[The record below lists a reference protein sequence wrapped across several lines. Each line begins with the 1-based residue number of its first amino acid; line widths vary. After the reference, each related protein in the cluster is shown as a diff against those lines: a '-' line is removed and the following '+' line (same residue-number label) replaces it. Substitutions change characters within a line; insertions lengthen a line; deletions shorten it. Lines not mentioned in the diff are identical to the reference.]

1 MASVELF
8 GAEMMAWSDLDAIGP
23 AGAPIA
29 HRLVD
34 GLAPGRRVLLAGAH
48 DTGITDRLRA
58 AGTNVTVLLR
68 SQPDALRIASEL
80 ADKVAV
86 QCGSLSR
93 VQVPAGG
100 YDAVVALGGV
110 SRLCSVEEPSADWAE
125 SAERLLALLGTDGEL
140 WLAVENLSGAHRLVQ
155 TTIPTGDGQAWSLR
169 RERDPTRPATLAQ
182 LHAFLAARGLHPVES
197 YAGFGQPHLPGVL
210 IRVPASPQEDDGSTG
225 LMAATAATATA
236 KAAAGRP
243 VLRDPS
249 LLVGDAVR
257 RGLVAELAASW
268 VVRVRRKP
276 TASTPLAPVLVV
288 ADGEPSWRACWQ
300 LSGHGGNWRRTVLDG
315 EAGTAGILR
324 RDPSALAGPVQL
336 GRVLEEVLVTDC
348 VQRDLPQV
356 RAVLQ
361 SYRKWLL
368 AQADRDGDLSGRAVL
383 ATPGSVLV
391 ADGEHTI
398 LDPSWSARLTV
409 AFPVALARGLRQIA
423 TILIHHGHV
432 HPWPRDASLDQLTV
446 LLASAAGQEIDQE
459 VVDRAA
465 KLEAELPQS
474 LGPMTVESRQ
484 QLVDALARANRRAEA
499 VEAKLAW
506 YEQILSA
513 REAALRRTELALRAL
528 QSTPTYQIGRLL
540 LMAPRWVRARIL
552 RYRARLRR
560 R

>member
-1 MASVELF
+1 MADVELL
-8 GAEMMAWSDLDAIGP
+8 GAEMMAWSDLDAVGP

-34 GLAPGRRVLLAGAH
+34 NLAPGRQVLLAGAH
-48 DTGITDRLRA
+48 DTGVADRLRA
-58 AGTNVTVLLR
+58 AGTNVTILLR
-68 SQPDALRIASEL
+68 SQPDAHRMASEL
-80 ADKVAV
+80 AGAATVR
-86 QCGSLSR
+86 CGSLSR
-93 VQVPAGG
+93 LEAPAAG

-110 SRLCSVEEPSADWAE
+110 SRLCSVEEPLVDWAE
-125 SAERLLALLGTDGEL
+125 AAARLLTLLGAEGEV
-140 WLAVENLSGAHRLVQ
+140 WLAVENLFGAHRLVR
-155 TTIPTGDGQAWSLR
+155 TTNPTGDDQAWSLR
-169 RERDPTRPATLAQ
+169 RERDLTRPATLAQ

-210 IRVPASPQEDDGSTG
+210 IRVPASPQEDG
-225 LMAATAATATA
+225 LTDLVAATATVA
-236 KAAAGRP
+236 AATAAAGRP

-268 VVRVRRKP
+268 VVRARRDSAGSAP
-276 TASTPLAPVLVV
+276 PAPVLVV
-288 ADGEPSWRACWQ
+288 SDGGPSWRASWQ
-300 LSGHGGNWRRTVLDG
+300 LSGHGGNWQRTVLDG
-315 EAGTAGILR
+315 EAAATETLH
-324 RDPSALAGPVQL
+324 RDPSALTGPVQL
-336 GRVLEEVLVTDC
+336 GRVLEEVLVTGC
-348 VQRDLPQV
+348 IRRDLPQL

-361 SYRKWLL
+361 SYRRWLL
-368 AQADRDGDLSGRAVL
+368 AQADRDGDLSGRAIL
-383 ATPGSVLV
+383 ATPGNVLIT
-391 ADGEHTI
+391 DGQHTI
-398 LDPSWSARLTV
+398 LDPSWSARITV

-432 HPWPRDASLDQLTV
+432 HPWPRGAGLDQLTV
-446 LLASAAGQEIDQE
+446 LLASAAGEEIDQD
-459 VVDRAA
+459 VVERAA
-465 KLEAELPQS
+465 KLETELPPS
-474 LGPMTVESRQ
+474 LGPMPVESRQ
-484 QLVDALARANRRAEA
+484 QLVDALARANRRAES

-506 YEQILSA
+506 YEQMLSA